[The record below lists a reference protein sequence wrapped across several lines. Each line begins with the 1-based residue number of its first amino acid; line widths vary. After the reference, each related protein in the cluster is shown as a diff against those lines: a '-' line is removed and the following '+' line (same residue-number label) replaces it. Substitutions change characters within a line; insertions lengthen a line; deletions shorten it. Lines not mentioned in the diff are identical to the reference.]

1 MANQNQSVKGI
12 SCWRVTSDPVTTNT
26 RYGGRPQTHY
36 AESPLGY
43 IAYQAFGIEDGQDIV
58 LITDWITNIDAIW
71 DEPSAV
77 RYLDRLATMGRV
89 ILLDKRGSG
98 VSDWPQGRV
107 PDPLQD
113 SHDDV
118 KCVLDILESKS
129 AALIGDTA
137 GGMLAMPLTAA
148 YPERF
153 PSLILVNSFARFRRA
168 DDYPIGAP
176 DHVMDEFEEFWI
188 NQHGTTGE
196 VIRVMAPSVANDQR
210 FLNWFARYQRM
221 SMPLGSAS
229 RAVKWVAEADV
240 RSILP
245 SIQADTLI
253 IHREHA
259 LVYRFPL
266 SEYLHDQ
273 IEGSK
278 LVALSGADVSPFF
291 AGDQTEVLD
300 EIEQFLT
307 GSRKTFEADRMLSTV
322 LFTDI
327 VGSTAL
333 ASELGDQRWLDLRN
347 EHDRLIREEL
357 ERFNGREI
365 QMTGDGTVAT
375 FDGPQRAV
383 QCAMAIR
390 QAVNPLDINVRA
402 GVHTGEIELR
412 NGEVGGIA
420 VHIASRVM
428 SAAELGGVMVSR
440 TVKDLVIG
448 SNLEF
453 IGCGTFDLKGVPEPW
468 ELFEVVAR
476 GN

>member
-1 MANQNQSVKGI
+1 
-12 SCWRVTSDPVTTNT
+12 VTTNT
-26 RYGGRPQTHY
+26 RYGGRPETHY
-36 AESPLGY
+36 AKSPLGY
-43 IAYQAFGIEDGQDIV
+43 IAYQAFGIEDGRDIV

-89 ILLDKRGSG
+89 ILIDKRGSG
-98 VSDWPQGRV
+98 VSDWPQGRA

-113 SHDDV
+113 SLDDV
-118 KCVLDILESKS
+118 NCVLDVLESKS
-129 AALIGDTA
+129 AVLIGDTG
-137 GGMLAMPLTAA
+137 GGMLAMLLAST

-153 PSLILVNSFARFRRA
+153 PSLVLVNSFARIRRSE
-168 DDYPIGAP
+168 DYPIGAP
-176 DHVMDEFEEFWI
+176 DHVIDEFEEYWVS
-188 NQHGTTGE
+188 QHGTTGE
-196 VIRVMAPSVANDQR
+196 VISLMAPSVADDRR
-210 FLNWFARYQRM
+210 FMKWFARYQRL

-229 RAVKWVAEADV
+229 QAVKWVARADV

-245 SIQADTLI
+245 SIQADTLVL
-253 IHREHA
+253 HREHA

-266 SEYLHDQ
+266 SEYLHEN

-278 LVALSGADVSPFF
+278 LVALRGADVSPFF
-291 AGDQTEVLD
+291 AGDQTDVLD
-300 EIEQFLT
+300 EIEHFLT
-307 GSRKTFEADRMLSTV
+307 GSRTSIEVDRMLSTV

-327 VGSTAL
+327 VGSTAR

-347 EHDRLIREEL
+347 EHDRLIRDEL
-357 ERFNGREI
+357 ERFKGREV

-383 QCAMAIR
+383 QCAMAIG
-390 QAVNPLDINVRA
+390 QAVKPLDINIRA
-402 GVHTGEIELR
+402 GVHTGEIEVR
-412 NGEVGGIA
+412 NNEVGGIA

-428 SAAELGGVMVSR
+428 GAAELGGVMVSR